1 MFIRRLA
8 ASACALGL
16 IIPAAA
22 GAQQADHIFPQPAP
36 EKTHTVYGDSHYDL
50 QNKQELG
57 VTAGTKGDL
66 KASVAAGKTV
76 GHVDSVAAAQFA
88 SSGAIRGG
96 PAPSIVDRIGSLSAK
111 QLAAAYGTERPKVTP
126 IATPASSATQNN
138 DDDGW
143 RVAAIAEAGLLA
155 AFLAGC
161 GVALSRVRPRRRA
174 PGLGV

>member
-57 VTAGTKGDL
+57 VTAVTKGGW
-66 KASVAAGKTV
+66 SKTD
-76 GHVDSVAAAQFA
+76 VDKMSA
-88 SSGAIRGG
+88 
-96 PAPSIVDRIGSLSAK
+96 LSTE
-111 QLAAAYGTERPKVTP
+111 QLAAAHGIGRPT
-126 IATPASSATQNN
+126 ATPVAKPVSVSSQDNGT
-138 DDDGW
+138 DGW
-143 RVAAIAEAGLLA
+143 RTAAIAEAGLLA
-155 AFLAGC
+155 AFVAAC
-161 GVALSRVRPRRRA
+161 GVALSRVSPRRRT